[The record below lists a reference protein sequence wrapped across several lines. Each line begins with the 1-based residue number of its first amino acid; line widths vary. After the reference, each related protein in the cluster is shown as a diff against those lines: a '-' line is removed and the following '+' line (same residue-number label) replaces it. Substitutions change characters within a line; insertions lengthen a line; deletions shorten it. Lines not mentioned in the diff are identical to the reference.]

1 MSNPPPYSDTVPLT
15 SYQPADEYPAQ
26 NQPHNPPNVAF
37 SQPGQ
42 PNPQMVPMQNL
53 PPSQGMAAG
62 DLGNVPALPP
72 GYTQPVIS
80 TQPQN
85 HPQTAPE
92 GQRPDGWMS
101 IPRGVPANCP
111 PGLEYLASID
121 QLLIHQQVELVE
133 VLIGFETANKYLIK
147 NSVGQ
152 QVYYAAEDSD
162 CCARNC
168 CGPLRPFEM
177 NILDNYGREVIHF
190 SRPMS
195 CQGCCCPCCL
205 QSLEVYAPPGNL
217 IGKIEEE
224 WSFLTPIFTVKNAA
238 GDTVLKIEG
247 PICTFQL
254 CSDRIFKVLSA
265 DGSDVVG
272 QISKQWGGLLR
283 EMFTDADQ
291 FGVTFPMDL
300 DVNLK
305 AVMLGACFLIDYMFF
320 ERKNN

>member
-1 MSNPPPYSDTVPLT
+1 MANPPPDSVPLT
-15 SYQPADEYPAQ
+15 PYQPANGNTAAVIQ
-26 NQPHNPPNVAF
+26 SQPKNIPNVAF
-37 SQPGQ
+37 SQPNKTNEQ
-42 PNPQMVPMQNL
+42 TTFHQNFHVMA
-53 PPSQGMAAG
+53 SGDQAQGH
-62 DLGNVPALPP
+62 VQYPP
-72 GYTQPVIS
+72 GYTPQQVIS
-80 TQPQN
+80 TQPQMG
-85 HPQTAPE
+85 PG
-92 GQRPDGWMS
+92 GQAPDGWMN
-101 IPRGVPANCP
+101 IPIGVPANCP

-121 QLLIHQQVELVE
+121 QLLVNQQVEMVE

-177 NILDNYGREVIHF
+177 KILDNFGREVIHL
-190 SRPMS
+190 SRPMN

-217 IGKIEEE
+217 VGRIDEE
-224 WSFLTPIFTVKNAA
+224 WSFLQPLFSVKNAA

-247 PICTFQL
+247 PICTMQL

-265 DGSDVVG
+265 DGSNVVG
-272 QISKQWGGLLR
+272 KISKQWGGLLR
-283 EMFTDADQ
+283 EMFTDADC
-291 FGVTFPMDL
+291 FGITFPMDL

-305 AVMLGACFLIDYMFF
+305 AVMMGALFLIDYMFF
-320 ERKNN
+320 ERNN